1 MKDLAPHWVAL
12 VGVLSGALI
21 AAFSGFITSFF
32 AFRRERWLRR
42 REEKIRKYEAIY
54 EGLSR
59 LHAMI
64 ASVITPACFELAQG
78 RVSADITKKF
88 QQEDST
94 RLDML
99 VGLYAPEIA
108 EHYEPIRTRYSQLL
122 LDLMQTA
129 LDVANHRSPQKGIET
144 MLSRLHDLSKA
155 VVDLQKELAR
165 LARTH
170 DL

>member
-12 VGVLSGALI
+12 IGVVGGALI
-21 AAFSGFITSFF
+21 AALTGFFASFL

-42 REEKIRKYEAIY
+42 REEKITKYEAIY

-64 ASVITPACFELAQG
+64 ASVITPACFELMAG
-78 RVSADITKKF
+78 RVADVSEKI
-88 QQEDST
+88 QHEDSA

-99 VGLYAPEIA
+99 VGLYAPEIK
-108 EHYEPIRTRYSQLL
+108 ERFEPIRTRYSQILV
-122 LDLMQTA
+122 DLMKTSM
-129 LDVANHRSPQKGIET
+129 DVAHRGSAQEGVKGMIT
-144 MLSRLHDLSKA
+144 GLHDLARA
-155 VVDLQKELAR
+155 VVELQKDLGQLAR
-165 LARTH
+165 RH

>member
-1 MKDLAPHWVAL
+1 MKELAPHWVAL
-12 VGVLSGALI
+12 IGVVGGALI
-21 AAFSGFITSFF
+21 ASLAGFFTGFL
-32 AFRRERWLRR
+32 AFRRERWFRR

-59 LHAMI
+59 LHSMI

-78 RVSADITKKF
+78 RVADVAKKV

-94 RLDML
+94 KLDML

-108 EHYEPIRTRYSQLL
+108 DRYEPIRTRYSQLL
-122 LDLMQTA
+122 LDLMQTS
-129 LDVANHRSPQKGIET
+129 LDVANHRSPKKGIEG
-144 MLSRLHDLSKA
+144 MLSGLHDLAGS
-155 VVDLQKELAR
+155 VVELQKELAR
-165 LARTH
+165 LARRH